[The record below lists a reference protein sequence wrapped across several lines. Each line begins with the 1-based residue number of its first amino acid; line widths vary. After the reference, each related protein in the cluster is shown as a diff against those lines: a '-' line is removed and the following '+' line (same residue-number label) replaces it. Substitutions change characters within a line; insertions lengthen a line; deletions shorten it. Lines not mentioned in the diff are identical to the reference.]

1 MTNKEK
7 NSMISLKGRETR
19 AKMRSQDVKVFE
31 LKFDKSKISKQK
43 LDNLKRLFI
52 EGKWFTNY
60 IIAKGITNST
70 SYIDYKVNKV
80 SIKVK
85 DAFEERVLNLL
96 SSQMKQYII
105 KRLQSNIKALQK
117 LDKNGKRTGKIKY
130 IKALHSIPLMQY
142 GITYKVDI
150 ANKSVHIQGLGD
162 FKVSGL
168 DQIPEGSEMATSNL
182 IELNDD
188 YFLHVVTYIPKQ
200 EKAQNKKASGIDL
213 GIKDQIAFSNGIKV
227 QYAITLPERA
237 KRLYHAFSKSAY
249 NKETKTRSKRGLK
262 LLKKINKKF
271 THANNEKKDINN
283 KIAHYIAENYQYVAY
298 QNDSLRSWLKLYG
311 RGIYQTSIGEF
322 RNTLKRKVSTP
333 LEIGRFEKTTGVCIN
348 CGASVQL
355 KLSNRVFTCPLCGYT
370 LDRDVSA
377 AMVIKIKGLSLWNI
391 GETLV
396 EDYATTSSVL
406 DYLKSIPHVKASIA
420 VEARSSKQADRVV
433 EALSVWAG

>member
-19 AKMRSQDVKVFE
+19 AKRRSQDVKVFE

-150 ANKSVHIQGLGD
+150 A
-162 FKVSGL
+162 
-168 DQIPEGSEMATSNL
+168 
-182 IELNDD
+182 
-188 YFLHVVTYIPKQ
+188 
-200 EKAQNKKASGIDL
+200 
-213 GIKDQIAFSNGIKV
+213 
-227 QYAITLPERA
+227 
-237 KRLYHAFSKSAY
+237 
-249 NKETKTRSKRGLK
+249 
-262 LLKKINKKF
+262 
-271 THANNEKKDINN
+271 
-283 KIAHYIAENYQYVAY
+283 
-298 QNDSLRSWLKLYG
+298 
-311 RGIYQTSIGEF
+311 
-322 RNTLKRKVSTP
+322 
-333 LEIGRFEKTTGVCIN
+333 
-348 CGASVQL
+348 
-355 KLSNRVFTCPLCGYT
+355 
-370 LDRDVSA
+370 
-377 AMVIKIKGLSLWNI
+377 
-391 GETLV
+391 
-396 EDYATTSSVL
+396 
-406 DYLKSIPHVKASIA
+406 
-420 VEARSSKQADRVV
+420 
-433 EALSVWAG
+433 